1 METLTFIVNRNLE
14 KGTYNLEEVF
24 PCLRDLD
31 VVREIFSRHGVDDI
45 KVEITDTVKYMRV
58 LEENGMVL
66 ISKDHLKNSDEK
78 IIFLDILH
86 ELVHVRQFF
95 ESKELYD
102 KNYEYVDRPTELEAY
117 RLTVKVAREIGMTDK
132 EIREYL
138 EVEWVSKEQLNRLLS
153 VLKVKHKD

>member
-1 METLTFIVNRNLE
+1 LE

>member
-1 METLTFIVNRNLE
+1 VETLTFIVNRNLE